1 MVIFQGNNRVFDKI
15 LEVNANNNLITTEIY
30 GVTSYN
36 DLTDVILTMY
46 SKDIHDILNS
56 ININNLGPKDIKY
69 ITDYNN
75 NYKIVDFNFTDFY
88 TPFSIVYNSDI
99 DCFILV
105 NYFDAD
111 KFKVLDIEYDNL
123 ETFNNVAT
131 ATSEEVL
138 AVIPKDTLD
147 KLFEFIRT
155 GKSIRIKGS
164 DNNEPST
171 YYTMFPISQSRS
183 ENSYSITLMIGTI
196 IYTYTFTSDY
206 ALTINKIQLATS
218 IN

>member
-1 MVIFQGNNRVFDKI
+1 MEDQNVKVLDEVSKGTTMGMDAISYVASKVGDRKFQ
-15 LEVNANNNLITTEIY
+15 E
-30 GVTSYN
+30 
-36 DLTDVILTMY
+36 
-46 SKDIHDILNS
+46 
-56 ININNLGPKDIKY
+56 
-69 ITDYNN
+69 
-75 NYKIVDFNFTDFY
+75 
-88 TPFSIVYNSDI
+88 
-99 DCFILV
+99 
-105 NYFDAD
+105 
-111 KFKVLDIEYDNL
+111 VLDIEYDNL

-138 AVIPKDTLD
+138 AVISKDTLD

-206 ALTINKIQLATS
+206 ALTITKIQLATS
-218 IN
+218 TN